1 MKYVYILLLIS
12 QFCFAQTE
20 TKVDDNFPL
29 SLLTRDFENLNHG
42 SEMFEKYPIL
52 QRREL
57 NSIIGCIYLLNLKEE
72 DVKKVSIA
80 RLKGIATQLFREG
93 KPILLTYG
101 MDSVGFAMK
110 KNEKLEDDNY
120 IVYLSIADCVV
131 SEAESKA
138 QSVFND
144 QTMKLVAQKNGL

>member
-1 MKYVYILLLIS
+1 MKYLFISLLIS
-12 QFCFAQTE
+12 QFCFTQTE

-52 QRREL
+52 KRTEL
-57 NSIIGCIYLLNLKEE
+57 NSIIGCIYLLKLKEE
-72 DVKKVSIA
+72 DIKKVAIA

-101 MDSVGFAMK
+101 MDSVGIAMK
-110 KNEKLEDDNY
+110 ENENLEDDNHV
-120 IVYLSIADCVV
+120 IYLSIADCVV

-138 QSVFND
+138 RSVFND